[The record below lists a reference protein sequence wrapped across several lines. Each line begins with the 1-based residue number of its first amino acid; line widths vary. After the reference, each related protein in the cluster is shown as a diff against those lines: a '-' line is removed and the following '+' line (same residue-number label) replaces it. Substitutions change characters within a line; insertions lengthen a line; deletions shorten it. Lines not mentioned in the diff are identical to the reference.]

1 MRRGLRGGG
10 LGTPHPQGRVLMAAA
25 ARTKAERLRE
35 LAVRKQTLERER
47 QAAQARLTN
56 VETLIE
62 DLNSQIAVVE
72 GLP

>member
-1 MRRGLRGGG
+1 
-10 LGTPHPQGRVLMAAA
+10 MAAA